1 MDEPRQGA
9 PVKFTAEQVVQIMA
23 LACEAPQACGLP
35 ISQWSGQELA
45 TEAVKRGIVE
55 TISPRS
61 VERFLKRS
69 RFKTSSKPVLAE
81 C

>member
-9 PVKFTAEQVVQIMA
+9 PVKFTAQQVVQIMA
-23 LACEAPQACGLP
+23 LACELPQASGLP
-35 ISQWSGQELA
+35 ISQWSGRELA

-69 RFKTSSKPVLAE
+69 RFKTSSKPVLA
-81 C
+81 

>member
-23 LACEAPQACGLP
+23 LACEAPQVCGLP
-35 ISQWSGQELA
+35 ISQWSGRE
-45 TEAVKRGIVE
+45 ERN
-55 TISPRS
+55 RS
-61 VERFLKRS
+61 SQTRH
-69 RFKTSSKPVLAE
+69 